1 MRDFDD
7 GLGAGL
13 SVGGAD
19 AGGSA
24 ATRAGECAGGV
35 SGVLDH
41 LESIGASVSHI
52 DGYSAS
58 DLLKELD
65 KVVAVA
71 ESVRLRAVT
80 RIEESGVWSDAV
92 NGTPNSFLRS
102 RHRKDHG
109 EAGRDLRAAKLAA
122 EFTVVGEAMAA
133 GRISRAHV
141 DVIVS
146 IGQRNECRAEALPAF
161 LPIFVELASQVSVA
175 DLRRT
180 MMVWADQVD
189 DEPSDDPEQNA
200 HNRRYLQVSMVGDG
214 VKLDGF
220 FAPEAGAKIQAVM
233 NALMAELYRDGDAS
247 SPATGLK
254 LSTPVQRAD
263 AFEVAMN
270 RLLGSGKLAKSG
282 GVPASVAVTVPLS
295 RLEDPCCSKVSRADL
310 LANLKAKLGQ
320 GLASQLDERARSGQP
335 LDLARL
341 LAEGSASLGV
351 SNGPGELVL
360 SAQAAQRMTCD
371 CVVQQILISPTGEP
385 LAVGRAER
393 FFTPAQRK
401 ALNVRDGGCV
411 FPWCQK
417 PPSWCDA
424 HHIKHWIDGGET
436 NLNNAALLCSHH
448 HHQVHADKHRVY
460 IGSDGRAAV
469 ELNKRRR

>member
-1 MRDFDD
+1 QI
-7 GLGAGL
+7 GT
-13 SVGGAD
+13 SIAD
-19 AGGSA
+19 
-24 ATRAGECAGGV
+24 
-35 SGVLDH
+35 L
-41 LESIGASVSHI
+41 
-52 DGYSAS
+52 DGYAAS
-58 DLLKELD
+58 DLLKVLD

-71 ESVRLRAVT
+71 DGVRLRAVS
-80 RIEESGVWSDAV
+80 RIEQSGVWNDAV

-102 RHRKDHG
+102 RHRRDHG
-109 EAGRDLRAAKLAA
+109 EAGRDLRAAKLAS
-122 EFTVVGEAMAA
+122 EFKVVSEAMAA

-146 IGQRNECRAEALPAF
+146 IGQRNESRTEALPAF
-161 LPIFVELASQVSVA
+161 LPIFVELAAQVSVA

-180 MMVWADQVD
+180 MMMWADQVD
-189 DEPSDDPEQNA
+189 DDAGDDPEQNA
-200 HNRRYLQVSMVGDG
+200 HNRRYLHVSMVGDG

-233 NALMAELYRDGDAS
+233 NALMAELYRDGDPT
-247 SPATGLK
+247 SPVTGLK

-270 RLLGSGKLAKSG
+270 RLLGSGTLARSG
-282 GVPASVAVTVPLS
+282 GAPASVAVTVPLS
-295 RLEDPCCSKVSRADL
+295 RLEDPCCTKVSRADL
-310 LANLKAKLGQ
+310 LANLKVKLGE
-320 GLASQLDERARSGQP
+320 GLAGQLDERAKSGQP

-341 LAEGSASLGV
+341 LVQGSASLGV

-371 CVVQQILISPTGEP
+371 CVVQQVLLSPKGEP

-393 FFTPAQRK
+393 FFTPSQRK

-436 NLNNAALLCSHH
+436 NLDNAALLCSHH

-460 IGSDGRAAV
+460 IGSDGRATV